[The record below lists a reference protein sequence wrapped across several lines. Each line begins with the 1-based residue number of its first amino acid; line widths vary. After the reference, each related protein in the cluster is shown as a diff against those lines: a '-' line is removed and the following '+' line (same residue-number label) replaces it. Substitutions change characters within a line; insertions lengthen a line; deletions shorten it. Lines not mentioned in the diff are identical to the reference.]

1 MIADL
6 RFALRRLAAA
16 PGFSIVALLTL
27 ALGIGLN
34 TSMFSLMNALL
45 LRPLPYPNGG
55 DLVRVFVTTPQSED
69 WALTAPVKLV

>member
-16 PGFSIVALLTL
+16 PGFSLVALLTL

-45 LRPLPYPNGG
+45 LRPLP
-55 DLVRVFVTTPQSED
+55 
-69 WALTAPVKLV
+69 